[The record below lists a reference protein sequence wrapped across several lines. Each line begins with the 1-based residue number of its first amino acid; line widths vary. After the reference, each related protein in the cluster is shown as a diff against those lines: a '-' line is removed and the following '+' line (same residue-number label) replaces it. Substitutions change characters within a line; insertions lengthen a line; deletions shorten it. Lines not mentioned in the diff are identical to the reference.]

1 MGVIDYNLAFKQIA
15 PSYFDSARKGI
26 ELGNTIRNAP
36 ILRKLNEQRAE
47 LNEQNAALN
56 EQKLT
61 EGNINT
67 GESEAMAIFRLT
79 GNKPITPENY
89 LANVQSFK
97 RAGLPVQ
104 QQDLEVT
111 PENIAAFE
119 QLRQYGQNVSNAK
132 SLTKTGGA
140 RRVFETDVFLRDEDG
155 NIFTQQTFSDPN
167 SQTSKVEL
175 IDVTGQGLSP
185 KGKLSVV
192 DRGTGET
199 ITESRTRDKDVNVQE
214 NTEKKKWD
222 AAIKAG
228 EETAAQI
235 STIDNSI
242 RVYDEA
248 LAALDAGARTGAVQK
263 YLPSVQNAS
272 LELDNARNNLGLSI
286 IQATTFGSLS
296 EAEMEFALSTAIP
309 TGMDEEGLK
318 DFLRRKK
325 EYQMKAREALAE
337 AARQFSQGKTRAD
350 LIAKELDKTNT
361 GNQELDAK
369 KKRLEELRAMQDG

>member
-119 QLRQYGQNVSNAK
+119 QLRQYGQNVFNA
-132 SLTKTGGA
+132 S
-140 RRVFETDVFLRDEDG
+140 
-155 NIFTQQTFSDPN
+155 QQ
-167 SQTSKVEL
+167 
-175 IDVTGQGLSP
+175 
-185 KGKLSVV
+185 
-192 DRGTGET
+192 
-199 ITESRTRDKDVNVQE
+199 SRTPGSLVE
-214 NTEKKKWD
+214 FNTLTEGMSPED
-222 AAIKAG
+222 
-228 EETAAQI
+228 
-235 STIDNSI
+235 IDRAKRI
-242 RVYDEA
+242 E
-248 LAALDAGARTGAVQK
+248 
-263 YLPSVQNAS
+263 
-272 LELDNARNNLGLSI
+272 LGLDPR
-286 IQATTFGSLS
+286 AVGSSAITIAGSGMSEQVGDSQKVIKTS
-296 EAEMEFALSTAIP
+296 EAEGTTQGTKQETRAQDIINQGVAAAESTAILRRSIDLLGSIE
-309 TGMDEEGLK
+309 TGGFDNAALRAKQVFGVEGADEGELSNAMGKAVLSQLRETFGAAFTQEEG
-318 DFLRRKK
+318 
-325 EYQMKAREALAE
+325 
-337 AARQFSQGKTRAD
+337 
-350 LIAKELDKTNT
+350 
-361 GNQELDAK
+361 
-369 KKRLEELRAMQDG
+369 KRLERIEAGFGKSPATNIRLLKQALRLAERKANRARKLADERGDTAIIEDIDDLLSFDLSETVSQSQGSEQKIGGYIVRQK